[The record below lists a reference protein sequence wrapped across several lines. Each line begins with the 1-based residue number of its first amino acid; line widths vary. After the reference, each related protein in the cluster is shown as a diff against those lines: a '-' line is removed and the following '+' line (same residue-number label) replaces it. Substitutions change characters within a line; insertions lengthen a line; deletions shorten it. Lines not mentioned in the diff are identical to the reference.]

1 MTVGGMVDPRRNRS
15 RSLLACAVMLAGC
28 AAPSTDGDGATVLV
42 TQVVDGDTIRVQLR
56 DREVRVRLIGID
68 TPEVAPGQPMECF
81 GEEASTFT
89 ERELDGERVRLE
101 FDVERFDRFGRT
113 LAYVFHDG
121 LFNEELVAQ
130 GYATVT
136 TFPPNVRY
144 VGRFLAAQRAA
155 REAGRGLWGAC
166 GGS

>member
-1 MTVGGMVDPRRNRS
+1 
-15 RSLLACAVMLAGC
+15 MLAFAVGLAAC
-28 AAPSTDGDGATVLV
+28 AAPSTAPSTGGDGTSVLV
-42 TQVVDGDTIRVQLR
+42 TRVVDGDTIRVQLGGH
-56 DREVRVRLIGID
+56 EVRVRLIGID
-68 TPEVAPGQPMECF
+68 TPEIAPGQPMECF
-81 GEEASTFT
+81 GEEASAFT
-89 ERELDGERVRLE
+89 ERELEGERVRLE

-113 LAYVFHDG
+113 LAYVFHDD

-144 VGRFLAAQRAA
+144 VDRFLAAQRAA